1 MAELPRLDVGEVR
14 PLFGPVMDGVGFY
27 YDVSADGQRILAR
40 RAAED
45 NAEPVTVVQNWTAR
59 LKK

>member
-1 MAELPRLDVGEVR
+1 
-14 PLFGPVMDGVGFY
+14 
-27 YDVSADGQRILAR
+27 LAR